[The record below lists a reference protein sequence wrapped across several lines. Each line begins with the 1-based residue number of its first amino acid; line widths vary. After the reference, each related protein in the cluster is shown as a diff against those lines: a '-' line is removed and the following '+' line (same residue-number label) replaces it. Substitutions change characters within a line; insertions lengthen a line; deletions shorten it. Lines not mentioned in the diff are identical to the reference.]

1 MPIGQS
7 AMPSSAP
14 IGTAGVASP
23 YGMASAGVGGRRVQG
38 QFVPLSVFFLQMDG
52 EDAEDGEPGAK
63 SVTGYVEKG
72 KKPDV
77 PKKPIGK
84 VSFDK
89 DTANQ
94 TRAMKGPR
102 PKAKER
108 KEESKLR
115 PTERPQKCSFCTEG
129 ATKSLLW
136 AEGRAYIPVCD
147 KHEQK
152 ARGIIVDKNDD
163 EVAAVHKIKNE
174 DTTSANVAAYPV
186 PIGKPLRRMGEKGRK
201 RWMDRLAQH
210 MGK

>member
-1 MPIGQS
+1 MP
-7 AMPSSAP
+7 ASSP

-23 YGMASAGVGGRRVQG
+23 YGMASAGAAGRRVQG

-52 EDAEDGEPGAK
+52 EDVEGDGDEKDGK
-63 SVTGYVEKG
+63 SIAGFVEKG
-72 KKPDV
+72 AKPNV

-89 DTANQ
+89 DTTNQ
-94 TRAMKGPR
+94 IVATKGPR
-102 PKAKER
+102 PKAKQR
-108 KEESKLR
+108 KEESELR
-115 PTERPQKCSFCTEG
+115 PTERPQKCKFCDAQ

-136 AEGRAYIPVCD
+136 AEGRAYIPACD
-147 KHEQK
+147 KHEAK

-186 PIGKPLRRMGEKGRK
+186 PIGGGQMLRRGGMDPKKRK
-201 RWMDRLAQH
+201 RWMDRMAQH